1 MTDPVGQQNGPVPH
15 WPDAQPTLAGDG
27 VLLRP
32 WADSDADDVYRACQ
46 DPAIQRFT
54 TVPVPYLREHAEVF
68 VGPFQ
73 QKNWA
78 ERRGASFAVTDPSS
92 GELLGAC
99 SLVGLDL
106 DHLRSGAGY
115 WTAPHARGRGVTA
128 RALRRPADWALLE
141 LGLHEVVVEV
151 EEGNPASKR
160 LAERAGFRPGDV
172 EPRWEEHRGAPR
184 LFLTLVRARS

>member
-1 MTDPVGQQNGPVPH
+1 MTDPVRQQNGPVPH
-15 WPDAQPTLAGDG
+15 WPDAQPTLVGDG
-27 VLLRP
+27 MVLRP

-54 TVPVPYLREHAEVF
+54 TVPVPYLREHADVF

-73 QKNWA
+73 RKNWA
-78 ERRGASFAVTDPSS
+78 ERRGASFAVADASS

-128 RALRRPADWALLE
+128 RALRRLADWALLE
-141 LGLHEVVVEV
+141 LGSTRWSWR
-151 EEGNPASKR
+151 SKKAIR
-160 LAERAGFRPGDV
+160 RPSVSRSAPGFAQATSSRAGRNTAV
-172 EPRWEEHRGAPR
+172 
-184 LFLTLVRARS
+184 LRASS